1 MDNTSNLHTTLR
13 DIRIE
18 KGYSQAAIAEK
29 LNISRQAISRWEN
42 GYSYPDLDNLKLLSQ
57 IYNIPVD
64 VLLEGKTHNAKADL
78 DIYKP
83 ASQTRQPKFLH
94 KSIRALK
101 FDGILLLVLDSIF
114 VTIGILKL
122 SQHTFEIS
130 LFLDFVI
137 EIMINFLLQLL
148 WILDSKSLIIDK
160 KYRKFLWLYICLEI
174 IILALL
180 SIFAKFG
187 SLTSIYGGLYLFAF
201 YKIFGIL
208 ALIKY

>member
-78 DIYKP
+78 NIYKP
-83 ASQTRQPKFLH
+83 ASQTRHPKFLH

-130 LFLDFVI
+130 LFLDFII

-160 KYRKFLWLYICLEI
+160 KYRKFL
-174 IILALL
+174 
-180 SIFAKFG
+180 
-187 SLTSIYGGLYLFAF
+187 
-201 YKIFGIL
+201 
-208 ALIKY
+208 

>member
-13 DIRIE
+13 DVRIE

-57 IYNIPVD
+57 IYNVPVD
-64 VLLEGKTHNAKADL
+64 VLLEGKTHNAKADSN
-78 DIYKP
+78 IYKS

>member
-57 IYNIPVD
+57 IYNVPVD
-64 VLLEGKTHNAKADL
+64 VLLEGKTHNAKADSN
-78 DIYKP
+78 IYKP
-83 ASQTRQPKFLH
+83 ASQTRQLKFLH

>member
-57 IYNIPVD
+57 IYSIPVD

-83 ASQTRQPKFLH
+83 ASQTRHQKFLH
-94 KSIRALK
+94 KSMRALK
-101 FDGILLLVLDSIF
+101 VDGILLLVLDSIF

>member
-78 DIYKP
+78 NIYKP
-83 ASQTRQPKFLH
+83 ASQTRHPKFLH

-130 LFLDFVI
+130 LFLDFII